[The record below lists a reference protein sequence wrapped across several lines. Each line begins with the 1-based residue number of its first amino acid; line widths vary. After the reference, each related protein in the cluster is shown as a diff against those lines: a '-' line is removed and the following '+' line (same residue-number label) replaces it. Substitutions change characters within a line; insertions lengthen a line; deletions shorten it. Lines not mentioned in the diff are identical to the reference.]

1 MSNTSAFIEAII
13 AKLNTV
19 KANVVFYYDRAPKEA
34 RFPYGVVSGV
44 NASELSAGDLTT
56 FDIDLW
62 TDDKLPSATE
72 DIEELCDDIRN
83 ALHNSVISDPGVFG
97 GHIGYEN
104 RDTTD
109 DRDTDISHRRL
120 YFAARIFYQ

>member
-1 MSNTSAFIEAII
+1 MSNTSAFIEELII
-13 AKLNTV
+13 KLNTIKEGV
-19 KANVVFYYDRAPKEA
+19 TFYYDRAPDNA
-34 RFPYGVVSGV
+34 RFPYGVVSGI

-62 TDDKLPSATE
+62 TDNKLPSATE
-72 DIEELCDDIRN
+72 DIEALCDDVRN
-83 ALHNSVISDPGVFG
+83 ALHNSVIRRSGVFG

-109 DRDTDISHRRL
+109 DRNTDISHRRL
-120 YFAARIFYQ
+120 FFAARIFYQ